1 MGLFIKFRRNLKRR
15 KRRIFA
21 VDLKKIA
28 EKNKKNNNSSFIHNS
43 IDNDEDFV
51 LNIDDLFINKQE
63 VTKNKYSDW
72 MKKNFDLEM
81 SSENNC
87 FSNDKSTSKIPK
99 DSIMNSIPFDVFGN
113 RKVYSSFHNTPTP
126 INAYNDIATNFN
138 NETINVHEEKKEY
151 EKEPITEEK
160 GINSDDS
167 HINEL
172 TNILNKKDDNKSNN
186 HDYKLSV
193 KIKESYIDKNNRNN
207 DFTNI
212 ELSSNDFDFKKFN
225 EDSLINEN
233 INNKINEQEHL
244 NDSHIEDIVFDLDID
259 EGQKSIERKIDEDK
273 SIVLNQGFVQ
283 NPLKRTENINNKTNT
298 KSNFQNKI
306 SFPVANE
313 IANKLNK
320 NSNISKLDTAV
331 FKEQQD
337 ENLRNITGK
346 VLTFVEKKIN
356 KENEN
361 SFRIFLDDN
370 KSYQRCRVNGSLFK
384 KISLEDFKSDP
395 NFKQID
401 KKFQEIYRF
410 KNDDSV
416 KGYIGEL
423 IFYKIMTQ
431 KDDAGLPVF
440 NELISTFFEKLP
452 DRFFK
457 YKKNSDLLTVD
468 WKSLGNRKSDAD
480 FCISFT
486 NEENDTKLKSAYKS
500 WNCEIKSTNK
510 KFSRIKRK
518 NNIKLSGEQI
528 KNFLDN
534 SIWQIFKIHG
544 VNYNIEK
551 NVLTHKFD
559 KPCIDVIKIVRSN
572 FIEMAHKQLEEGKLF
587 NQKKKNNL

>member
-87 FSNDKSTSKIPK
+87 LSNDKPTSKIPK

-113 RKVYSSFHNTPTP
+113 RKVYSSFHNTPTS

-138 NETINVHEEKKEY
+138 NETINVHEKQKKYEKK
-151 EKEPITEEK
+151 PITEEK
-160 GINSDDS
+160 EINSDDS

-172 TNILNKKDDNKSNN
+172 TNILNKEDDNQSNN
-186 HDYKLSV
+186 HDYKLSA

-212 ELSSNDFDFKKFN
+212 GLSSNDFDFKKFN

-244 NDSHIEDIVFDLDID
+244 NDSHIEDIVFDLNID

-283 NPLKRTENINNKTNT
+283 NPLKGTENINNKTKT
-298 KSNFQNKI
+298 KSNFENNI
-306 SFPVANE
+306 SFDVANQ

-320 NSNISKLDTAV
+320 NSNISKLDPAV

-346 VLTFVEKKIN
+346 VLTFVKNKIN
-356 KENEN
+356 KE
-361 SFRIFLDDN
+361 
-370 KSYQRCRVNGSLFK
+370 
-384 KISLEDFKSDP
+384 
-395 NFKQID
+395 
-401 KKFQEIYRF
+401 
-410 KNDDSV
+410 
-416 KGYIGEL
+416 
-423 IFYKIMTQ
+423 T
-431 KDDAGLPVF
+431 
-440 NELISTFFEKLP
+440 
-452 DRFFK
+452 
-457 YKKNSDLLTVD
+457 
-468 WKSLGNRKSDAD
+468 
-480 FCISFT
+480 
-486 NEENDTKLKSAYKS
+486 
-500 WNCEIKSTNK
+500 
-510 KFSRIKRK
+510 
-518 NNIKLSGEQI
+518 
-528 KNFLDN
+528 
-534 SIWQIFKIHG
+534 
-544 VNYNIEK
+544 
-551 NVLTHKFD
+551 
-559 KPCIDVIKIVRSN
+559 
-572 FIEMAHKQLEEGKLF
+572 
-587 NQKKKNNL
+587 